1 MQKQAWPDVENRFET
16 IVRDR
21 SNSVPRP
28 VIVPFPPM
36 FPILRAERK
45 KSFPPYKCYWIYL

>member
-45 KSFPPYKCYWIYL
+45 KSFPSYKCYWIYF